1 MKEKLKNL
9 TDYFWVYDYWKEKIK
24 QLDKQNKDI
33 IISDFD
39 DCLFWRKSQLEQ
51 SELLRNNRWN
61 NGTKVI
67 FNEMWI
73 QKYIDNY
80 IKSEKP
86 LDDISSLMNPE
97 TDIILTAGVFENQY
111 EKIAACG
118 LNKFKT
124 IVVDS
129 GKDKI
134 IATIRYII
142 FDLGFVPHSI
152 TIYEDRPE
160 YFIEYRGLLEDILE
174 TKIIIKKVVMNGNNN
189 YEKIEEV

>member
-80 IKSEKP
+80 IKNEKP
-86 LDDISSLMNPE
+86 LDDIISLMNPK

-111 EKIAACG
+111 EKITACG

-142 FDLGFVPHSI
+142 FDLGFVPNSI

-160 YFIEYRGLLEDILE
+160 YFIEYRDLLEDILE

>member
-1 MKEKLKNL
+1 
-9 TDYFWVYDYWKEKIK
+9 
-24 QLDKQNKDI
+24 
-33 IISDFD
+33 
-39 DCLFWRKSQLEQ
+39 
-51 SELLRNNRWN
+51 
-61 NGTKVI
+61 
-67 FNEMWI
+67 
-73 QKYIDNY
+73 
-80 IKSEKP
+80 
-86 LDDISSLMNPE
+86 MNPK

-111 EKIAACG
+111 EKITACG

-142 FDLGFVPHSI
+142 FDLGFVPNSI

-160 YFIEYRGLLEDILE
+160 YFIEYRDLLEDILE